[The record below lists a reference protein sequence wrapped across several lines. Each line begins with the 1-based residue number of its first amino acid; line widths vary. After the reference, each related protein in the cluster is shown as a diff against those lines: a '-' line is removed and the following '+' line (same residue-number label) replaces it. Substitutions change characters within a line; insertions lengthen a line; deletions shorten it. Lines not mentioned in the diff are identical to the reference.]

1 MLCQSLLFSK
11 VTRLYNIDIFNIL
24 FHYGLSQ
31 DIEYSP
37 LCYIVGLC
45 CLSRS
50 IFEVWF
56 LKSCCIYIAV
66 ACNLVALAGL
76 EKEILVAPSG
86 ELRKKP

>member
-1 MLCQSLLFSK
+1 MLCQSLLYSK

-50 IFEVWF
+50 IFEVCF